1 MVANRLEQMVAGMS
15 VRKVIRSV
23 LWNFL
28 GAYTSRYSDFD
39 GYWLFG
45 FLVGT
50 GESRE
55 IDLLASQIVTSRPEE
70 TAAFLAQLK
79 FADQLRKAGISKSEI
94 RTARIGITRSPDRV
108 RRRISTIRPSP
119 PHELER
125 DCYTVTC
132 HAEATLQDETVFA
145 VERVL
150 FVAPHD
156 PSVEWRYCSE

>member
-1 MVANRLEQMVAGMS
+1 MS
-15 VRKVIRSV
+15 VRRVIRSV

-50 GESRE
+50 GEPRE
-55 IDLLASQIVTSRPEE
+55 FDLLASQVEPNRPEE
-70 TAAFLAQLK
+70 TAAFLAQVK
-79 FADQLRKAGISKSEI
+79 FADQLRKAGISASEI
-94 RTARIGITRSPDRV
+94 RTALLRMSRSPDQV
-108 RRRISTIRPSP
+108 RRRIYTIRPFP
-119 PHELER
+119 PNELER

-132 HAEATLQDETVFA
+132 RVEVTLHDETVFA
-145 VERVL
+145 VERAV

-156 PSVEWRYCSE
+156 PLVEYRYCSE

>member
-1 MVANRLEQMVAGMS
+1 MGNPEQMAAGMS
-15 VRKVIRSV
+15 VRRVIRSV

-50 GESRE
+50 DEPRE
-55 IDLLASQIVTSRPEE
+55 FDLLASQVVTSRPEE
-70 TAAFLAQLK
+70 TAAFLAQVK
-79 FADQLRKAGISKSEI
+79 FADQLRKAGISTAEI
-94 RTARIGITRSPDRV
+94 RTARIGMTRSPDRV

-132 HAEATLQDETVFA
+132 RAEVTLQDETVFA
-145 VERVL
+145 VERAV

-156 PSVEWRYCSE
+156 PLVECRNCSE